1 MQKKYLNKRK
11 IINDPIYGF
20 IQIPTEFLFEIIQ
33 HSYFQRLRRIT
44 QLGLT
49 SYVYPGATHSRFQHV
64 IGATYLMHQ
73 ALQVLMEKGQ
83 EVTEEEYEAALIA
96 ILLHDIGHGPFS
108 HTLEKSFV
116 ENYSHEK
123 LSLMFMEKLNNEF
136 NGKLSLGIDIF
147 TDKHPKK
154 FLHQLVSSQLDM
166 DRLDYLRRDSF
177 FTGVSE
183 GVVGSDRIIKM
194 LITRNNNLMIEE
206 KGIYSVE
213 KFLIA
218 RRLMYWQVYLHKTV
232 VSAEQMLIKLIKRAK
247 HIFNTDN
254 NLFLSPSLRFFFE
267 NKDKNIDKDE
277 LLSVFADLDDNDILI
292 SIKEWQKH
300 SDFILSF
307 LSKSII
313 NRDLLKIKIQNNK
326 ISDDLISKLH
336 KETLKKYPINKN
348 ELDYLVFTDSVKN
361 NAYSDKTNEK
371 INILGKDEKISDIA
385 IASDVSNVA
394 VLSKMVQKFYICFP
408 KL

>member
-1 MQKKYLNKRK
+1 MHKKINKRK

-20 IQIPTEFLFEIIQ
+20 IQIPTNFLFEIIQ
-33 HSYFQRLRRIT
+33 HHYFQRLRRVT

-73 ALQVLMEKGQ
+73 ALTVLKEKGQ
-83 EVTEEEYEAALIA
+83 NITDTEYEAALIA

-108 HTLEKSFV
+108 HTLEKTFLD
-116 ENYSHEK
+116 NFSHED
-123 LSLMFMEKLNNEF
+123 LSLLFMKKLNTEF
-136 NGKLSLGIDIF
+136 DGKLSLGIDIF
-147 TDKHPKK
+147 TNNYHKN

-194 LITRNNNLMIEE
+194 LTTRNNNLMVEE

-218 RRLMYWQVYLHKTV
+218 RRIMYWQVYLHKTV

-247 HIFNTDN
+247 FVFKTDK
-254 NLFLSPSLRFFFE
+254 NLFLTPNLKFFFD
-267 NKDKNIDKDE
+267 NKIDKNSNPDFLDY
-277 LLSVFADLDDNDILI
+277 FAGLDDNDILV
-292 SIKEWQKH
+292 SIKQWQKH

-326 ISDDLISKLH
+326 ISENLIDEIKQ
-336 KETLKKYPINKN
+336 KTFKKYPINKN
-348 ELDYLVFTDSVKN
+348 ELEYLVFTDSVTN
-361 NAYSDKTNEK
+361 NAYSDKINDK
-371 INILGKDEKISDIA
+371 INILGKNEEISDIA
-385 IASDVSNVA
+385 VASDVSNVA
-394 VLSKMVQKFYICFP
+394 VLSKMVEKFYICFP
-408 KL
+408 KLE

>member
-1 MQKKYLNKRK
+1 MNKKK

-20 IQIPTEFLFEIIQ
+20 IQIPTEFLYEIIQ
-33 HSYFQRLRRIT
+33 HSYFQRLRRIK

-64 IGATYLMHQ
+64 IGATYLMQQ
-73 ALQVLMEKGQ
+73 ALTVLKEKGQ
-83 EVTEEEYEAALIA
+83 SISKEEYEATLIA

-108 HTLEKSFV
+108 HTLEKSFL
-116 ENYSHEK
+116 NSFSHEK
-123 LSLMFMEKLNNEF
+123 LSLLFMQQLNKEF

-147 TDKHPKK
+147 TNKYKK
-154 FLHQLVSSQLDM
+154 NFLHQLVSSQLDM

-194 LITRNNNLMIEE
+194 LITKNNNLMIEE

-218 RRLMYWQVYLHKTV
+218 RRIMYWQVYLHKTV
-232 VSAEQMLIKLIKRAK
+232 IAAEQMLIKLIKRAK
-247 HIFNTDN
+247 FIFKKDK
-254 NLFLSPSLRFFFE
+254 NLFLSPNLRFFFE
-267 NKDKNIDKDE
+267 NTNIENSNIDF
-277 LLSVFADLDDNDILI
+277 LNWFAGLDDTDIFI
-292 SIKEWQKH
+292 SIKQWQKH

-307 LSKSII
+307 LSQSII
-313 NRDLLKIKIQNNK
+313 NRNLLKIKIQNNEINKDIALK
-326 ISDDLISKLH
+326 IKQ
-336 KETLKKYPINKN
+336 KTLKQFPISEN
-348 ELDYLVFTDSVKN
+348 ELEYLVFTNSVTN
-361 NAYSDKTNEK
+361 SAYSEKTDEK
-371 INILGKDEKISDIA
+371 INILGKNGQISDIA

-394 VLSKMVQKFYICFP
+394 VLSKIVEKFYICFP
-408 KL
+408 KI